1 MFQDPG
7 DPEILDQLKELR
19 LWLDGF
25 LTDRAEPIVSNNPDL
40 EGEVWPYAITGD
52 HNDALETTI
61 NWLEE
66 RKGDPKND
74 DKSR

>member
-7 DPEILDQLKELR
+7 DPEILNELKELR

-25 LTDRAEPIVSNNPDL
+25 MTDRADDNNM
-40 EGEVWPYAITGD
+40 GETWPYAITGT
-52 HNDALETTI
+52 HVDALETTI
-61 NWLEE
+61 NWLDA

>member
-7 DPEILDQLKELR
+7 DPEILNQLKELR

-25 LTDRAEPIVSNNPDL
+25 LTDRELPPDPNGDPF
-40 EGEVWPYAITGD
+40 EEVWPYAITGD

-66 RKGDPKND
+66 RKGESK
-74 DKSR
+74 K